1 MERGKGAIIRHSAS
15 FFLKSCAGKSAP
27 SQNRTVN
34 VPVNKPFNLRQ
45 AQEHNIY
52 FGIVHR
58 KKTVI
63 LINSHRG
70 RQVERRFMNI
80 INKKIELSD
89 GRVIE
94 IETGKLAKQAD
105 GSVVVKMGGTMLLAC
120 VTCAKDAKEDVDF
133 MPLQVDYKE
142 KFASAGRFPGGFMKR
157 EGKASDAEILTAR
170 LVDRALRPL
179 FPEDFHAEV
188 YVTINLI
195 SAEKDIQP
203 DALAGL
209 AASSALAVSDIPFGG
224 PISEVRVA
232 RIDGQLKI
240 NPGFSEMDKADIDLM
255 VAATYDNI
263 MMVEG
268 EMKEVSEADML
279 EAIKFAHEEIK
290 KHCKVQMELMEE
302 TGKTVKRT
310 YCHEENDEELRK
322 AVEAF
327 CYDRCYAIAKSG
339 SAKHE
344 RSDAFDA
351 LKEEFYQT
359 LPEEDR
365 EAKKM
370 MVERY
375 YHTVEKTAMRNLIL
389 DEGIRLDG
397 RKSDEVRPIWCEV
410 GYLPCAHGSAIFTR
424 GETQSLSTVTLGTKL
439 DMKELDEVLVQ
450 GSEQFVLHYNFP
462 PFATGEAKAQR
473 GVGRREIGHGNLAWR
488 ALKPM
493 VPLAPENPY
502 AVRVVS
508 DILESNGS
516 SSMAT
521 VCAGCLALMDAGV
534 KIRKP
539 VAGVAM
545 GLITDAERPNDRY
558 AILTDILGDE
568 DHLGDMDFKVT
579 GTKDGITAT
588 QMDIKVDG
596 LSYEVLAKALEQARQ
611 GRMHIMGEMMKC
623 ISEPREDYKP
633 FVPRIIQIRVPGEF
647 IGAIIGKG
655 GEVIQ
660 KIQRETGTVVT
671 ITEDNVNGVSE
682 GIVDIFGQDKESM
695 DKALEWINGI
705 CAVPEVGKVYHGKVV
720 SVLEFGAFVEI
731 LPGKEGLLHISE
743 LDWGKTDKVEDV
755 INVGDEVDVKLL
767 EIDAKTG
774 KMRLSRKALLDKPEG
789 YVEPERRPRP
799 ATGDRGPRRNGG
811 NGDDRRGPRR
821 DDRRMSDERR
831 NDRRDDRR
839 APRRENKQPRQE
851 NQLGDF
857 MTDAGFDAP
866 DYNDPDIF

>member
-1 MERGKGAIIRHSAS
+1 
-15 FFLKSCAGKSAP
+15 
-27 SQNRTVN
+27 
-34 VPVNKPFNLRQ
+34 
-45 AQEHNIY
+45 
-52 FGIVHR
+52 
-58 KKTVI
+58 
-63 LINSHRG
+63 
-70 RQVERRFMNI
+70 MNI

-89 GRVIE
+89 GRIIE

-105 GSVVVKMGGTMLLAC
+105 GAVVVKMGGTMLLAT
-120 VTCAKDAKEDVDF
+120 VTAAKDAKDDVDF

-142 KFASAGRFPGGFMKR
+142 KFYAAGRFPGGFMKR
-157 EGKASDAEILTAR
+157 EGKATDAEILTAR

-188 YVTINLI
+188 YVQVNLI

-209 AASSALAVSDIPFGG
+209 AASAALAVSDIPFGG
-224 PISEVRVA
+224 PISEVRVV
-232 RIDGQLKI
+232 RIDGQFKI
-240 NPGFSEMDKADIDLM
+240 NPNFSEMENADMDLM

-290 KHCKVQMELMEE
+290 KHCKVQMELTEE
-302 TGKTVKRT
+302 CGKTVKRT
-310 YCHEENDEELRK
+310 YCHEVNDEELKK

-327 CYDRCYAIAKSG
+327 CYDKCYAVAKSG
-339 SAKHE
+339 QDKHA

-351 LKEEFYQT
+351 IKEEFMQT
-359 LPEEDR
+359 IPEEER
-365 EAKKM
+365 EDKQM
-370 MVERY
+370 MVDRY
-375 YHTVEKTAMRNLIL
+375 YHAVEKAAMRNLIL
-389 DEGIRLDG
+389 DEGQRLDG
-397 RKSDEVRPIWCEV
+397 RKTNEVRPIWCEV

-424 GETQSLSTVTLGTKL
+424 GETQSLATVTLGTKM

-450 GSEQFVLHYNFP
+450 GTSQFVLHYNFP

-488 ALKPM
+488 ALKPV
-493 VPLAPENPY
+493 VPMAPENPY
-502 AVRVVS
+502 AIRVVS

-516 SSMAT
+516 SSMAS
-521 VCAGCLALMDAGV
+521 VCGGCLALMDAGV
-534 KIRKP
+534 KISKP

-545 GLITDAERPNDRY
+545 GLITDAEKPNDRY

-611 GRMHIMGEMMKC
+611 GRMHIMGEMLKT

-671 ITEDNVNGVSE
+671 ITEEQNNGVSE
-682 GIVDIFGQDKESM
+682 GVVDIFGDNKEAM
-695 DKALEWINGI
+695 DKALSWINGI
-705 CAVPEVGKVYHGKVV
+705 CAVPEVGATYHGKVV
-720 SVLEFGAFVEI
+720 SILEFGAFVEI

-743 LDWGKTDKVEDV
+743 LDWKKTDKVEDV
-755 INVGDEVDVKLL
+755 LSVGDEVDVKLL

-774 KMRLSRKALLDKPEG
+774 KMRLSRRALLEKPEG
-789 YVEPERRPRP
+789 YVEPERKPRSSS
-799 ATGDRGPRRNGG
+799 DKPRR
-811 NGDDRRGPRR
+811 DSDRRDNKAPRR
-821 DDRRMSDERR
+821 DDRRG
-831 NDRRDDRR
+831 DRRDNRG
-839 APRRENKQPRQE
+839 PRREFRQ
-851 NQLGDF
+851 
-857 MTDAGFDAP
+857 DAP
-866 DYNDPDIF
+866 KTEEETPNTESDMF

>member
-1 MERGKGAIIRHSAS
+1 M
-15 FFLKSCAGKSAP
+15 
-27 SQNRTVN
+27 
-34 VPVNKPFNLRQ
+34 NKKL
-45 AQEHNIY
+45 
-52 FGIVHR
+52 
-58 KKTVI
+58 
-63 LINSHRG
+63 
-70 RQVERRFMNI
+70 MNI

-105 GSVVVKMGGTMLLAC
+105 GSVVVKMGGTMLLAT
-120 VTCAKDAKEDVDF
+120 VTAAKDAKDDVDF

-142 KFASAGRFPGGFMKR
+142 KFYSAGRFPGGFMKR
-157 EGKASDAEILTAR
+157 EGKATDAEILTAR

-179 FPEDFHAEV
+179 SPEDFHAEV
-188 YVTINLI
+188 YVQITLI

-224 PISEVRVA
+224 PISEVRVV
-232 RIDGQLKI
+232 RINGEFKI
-240 NPGFSEMDKADIDLM
+240 DPTYSEMEQADLDLM

-290 KHCKVQMELMEE
+290 KHCKVQMELTEE
-302 TGKTVKRT
+302 CGKTVKRT
-310 YCHEENDEELRK
+310 YCHEVNDEELKK

-327 CYDRCYAIAKSG
+327 CYDKCYAVAKSG
-339 SAKHE
+339 QDKHA

-351 LKEEFYQT
+351 IKEEFMQT
-359 LPEEDR
+359 IPEEER
-365 EAKKM
+365 EEKQM
-370 MVERY
+370 MVDRY
-375 YHTVEKTAMRNLIL
+375 YHAVEKTAMRNLIL

-397 RKSDEVRPIWCEV
+397 RHSTEVRPIWCEV

-424 GETQSLSTVTLGTKL
+424 GETQALASVTLGTKM

-450 GSEQFVLHYNFP
+450 GTEQFVLHYNFP

-488 ALKPM
+488 ALKPV

-516 SSMAT
+516 SSMAS
-521 VCAGCLALMDAGV
+521 VCGGCLALMDAGV
-534 KIRKP
+534 KIKKP

-545 GLITDAERPNDRY
+545 GLITDADKPNERY

-611 GRMHIMGEMMKC
+611 GRMHIMGEMMKT

-633 FVPRIIQIRVPGEF
+633 FVPRIVQIRVPGEF

-671 ITEDNVNGVSE
+671 ITEEQNNGVSE
-682 GIVDIFGQDKESM
+682 GVVDIFGDNKECM
-695 DKALEWINGI
+695 DKALAWINGI
-705 CAVPEVGKVYHGKVV
+705 CAVPEVGAVYHGKVV
-720 SVLEFGAFVEI
+720 SILEFGAFVEI

-743 LDWGKTDKVEDV
+743 LDWKKTEKVEDV
-755 INVGDEVDVKLL
+755 LAVGDEVDVKLL

-774 KMRLSRKALLDKPEG
+774 KMRLSRRALMEKPEG
-789 YVEPERRPRP
+789 YVEPERKPRP
-799 ATGDRGPRRNGG
+799 SGDR
-811 NGDDRRGPRR
+811 
-821 DDRRMSDERR
+821 
-831 NDRRDDRR
+831 DRRDDRR
-839 APRRENKQPRQE
+839 GGDRRDSRGPRRDGDRRDDRRGDRRDNRGPRR
-851 NQLGDF
+851 
-857 MTDAGFDAP
+857 DAP
-866 DYNDPDIF
+866 KPEAPEFDGNENNNDPEMF